1 MAEKT
6 IDVAQE
12 SSVQEVNQK
21 IGSTGDTS
29 GSTTAGSLF
38 AKLNAILTNWTST
51 RAGYIDTIKTNT
63 DNIYAKVDTEV
74 ASAVSNT
81 ATNNTAS
88 KTGVLSAKLAYVI
101 SLLENTTYGLS
112 AIKSN
117 SGAVKSVQRGTVSSS
132 TSSKKYDDNFKVWSS
147 GTSHYGG
154 IYIDITISS
163 INMSKSFVL
172 LETYAEGDKADNFI
186 PVITSSTNL
195 RIYYNSISGTPDNA
209 IQMDRGVSW
218 QVIEF
223 K

>member
-1 MAEKT
+1 MTEKT
-6 IDVAQE
+6 IDIAQE

-21 IGSTGDTS
+21 IGSTGDTG

-117 SGAVKSVQRGTVSSS
+117 SGAVKSVQRGTLASTTGSIKVDSNFKIYTTGS
-132 TSSKKYDDNFKVWSS
+132 TSYNGLYV
-147 GTSHYGG
+147 
-154 IYIDITISS
+154 DITISS
-163 INMSKSFVL
+163 VNMSKSFVL
-172 LETYAEGDKADNFI
+172 LDNFGLTEYAPKFV
-186 PVITSSTNL
+186 PVLTSSTNL
-195 RIYYNSISGTPDNA
+195 RIYYNATNSTNGDIPINF
-209 IQMDRGVSW
+209 GVSW
-218 QVIEF
+218 QVIEL